1 MNFKLPPLPYTP
13 NALEPHISRRTLEF
27 HHGKHHDAYVKK
39 LNELVDGTPFATM
52 TLEEIVRK
60 SAGRP
65 EARAVFNNAAQA
77 WNHAFFWNSMR
88 AGGGGEPGGELAS
101 RVRDAFGSYRD
112 FRQKF
117 VDAAVNHF
125 GSGWAWLVLEADR
138 LAIVST
144 HDAENPLISDRVALL
159 TCDLWEHAY
168 YLDYQN
174 QRKAFVEAF
183 LDHLVNWEHVAAQLG
198 EAQAGRAAEPARRAA
213 GRR

>member
-117 VDAAVNHF
+117 VDAAVSHF
-125 GSGWAWLVLEADR
+125 GSGWAWLVLEADK

-174 QRKAFVEAF
+174 QRAKFVETF
-183 LDHLVNWEHVAAQLG
+183 LDKLVNWSFVAEQFAHQRNSEHEEL
-198 EAQAGRAAEPARRAA
+198 RRT
-213 GRR
+213 GTD

>member
-88 AGGGGEPGGELAS
+88 AGGGGEPGGELAN

-117 VDAAVNHF
+117 VDAAVSHF
-125 GSGWAWLVLEADR
+125 GSGWAWLVLEADK

-144 HDAENPLISDRVALL
+144 HDAENPLISDRLALL

-198 EAQAGRAAEPARRAA
+198 EAQVGRAAEPARRAA